1 MRMALSFLLI
11 AFLIFFMPVPAG
23 SQGTATQ
30 VETPPPPAGVFNL
43 TLQQTKTYSK
53 SLNFEVVGHN
63 YFKVEWRTPYAK
75 LIGLGSG
82 FNTPRVYDGIAYLGG
97 YAGPP
102 TLYGVIVADV
112 HDPENIK
119 PLAFIPCNSGARCPY
134 VRVNTKRQILVGT
147 HDTNADNPVQPPA
160 GQAVRAGVSFTDVS
174 DPGNPKPLGFL
185 LTRENGATTDLRS
198 TIGMSTRAR
207 TRPKARPAS
216 PAQTRSW
223 SSSTT
228 AMPATPSW

>member
-11 AFLIFFMPVPAG
+11 AFLIFFMPGPAG
-23 SQGTATQ
+23 SQGTATH

-43 TLQQTKTYSK
+43 TLQQTKAYSK

-63 YFKVEWRTPYAK
+63 CVKVEWRTPYAK

-134 VRVNTKRQILVGT
+134 VRVNTKRQILIGT

-160 GQAVRAGVSFTDVS
+160 GQAVRAGASCTDAS
-174 DPGNPKPLGFL
+174 DPGQPNPLGPFL
-185 LTRENGATTDLRS
+185 RRATGPTH
-198 TIGMSTRAR
+198 AR
-207 TRPKARPAS
+207 QLAD
-216 PAQTRSW
+216 
-223 SSSTT
+223 
-228 AMPATPSW
+228 